1 MNKRSIIIGSGVAGL
16 TSAAVLAKNGHQ
28 VILLEKNKTLGGRAR
43 KFSAEG
49 FTFDMGP
56 SWYWMP
62 DVFESFFNYFG
73 KSCSDYYE
81 LTRLDPSYSVIFKD
95 ERYDIPAKMEELL
108 SFFETHEKGSS
119 VWLKKFLAD
128 AKYKYDV
135 GMNEFANKPSLSLLE
150 FADLRLIS
158 AAFKLQMFSSIR
170 KEIKKGIKNPKLRQL
185 LEFPVLF
192 LGASPEK
199 IPAMYSLMNYADL
212 ALGTWYPQGGM
223 HNIIEAMKAVCE
235 EQGVVFKTEHEV
247 QAIEVLDGKAHQVK
261 TTSGDFEADYIVATA
276 DYQHVESKLLESKYQ
291 SYSDKYWDSRMLAPS
306 SLLFYLGIDKKIPNL
321 KHHCLFF
328 DEDYDAHAESIY
340 GEISWPEKP
349 LFYSCCPSKTD
360 DTVAPPGKEN
370 LFLLVPIA
378 PNLEDTEALREKY
391 FSIIMERLEKHCEE
405 KIEKH
410 IIFKKSYCIKE
421 FKEDYH
427 AFKGN
432 AYGLANTLNQ
442 TAILKPRIKSKKVEN
457 LYYAGQLTNPG
468 PGLPPS
474 IMSGQ
479 IVAKE
484 ILKQSTNL

>member
-16 TSAAVLAKNGHQ
+16 TSAAVLAKHGHQ
-28 VILLEKNKTLGGRAR
+28 VTLLEKNDTIGGRAR

-49 FTFDMGP
+49 FKFDMGP

-73 KSCSDYYE
+73 KSCADYYTLE
-81 LTRLDPSYSVIFKD
+81 RLDPSYRVIFKD
-95 ERYDIPAKMEELL
+95 ETYDIPANMEELMA
-108 SFFETHEKGSS
+108 FFEKHEKGSS
-119 VWLKKFLAD
+119 SWLKKFLAD

-150 FADLRLIS
+150 FADPRLIG

-170 KEIKKGIKNPKLRQL
+170 KEIQKGITNPKLRQL

-192 LGASPEK
+192 LGASPEN

-223 HNIIEAMKAVCE
+223 HKIIEGMKAVCD
-235 EQGVVFKTEHEV
+235 EQGVVFKTSQEV
-247 QAIEVLDGKAHQVK
+247 KAIKVQNGKVHQVE
-261 TTSGDFEADYIVATA
+261 TDSTIYDADFVVASA
-276 DYQHVESKLLESKYQ
+276 DYQHVETQLLEKKYQ
-291 SYSDKYWDSRMLAPS
+291 SYSDRYWDSRMLAPS
-306 SLLFYLGIDKKIPNL
+306 SLLFYLGVDKKIQKL

-328 DEDYDAHAESIY
+328 DEDYDAHADSIY
-340 GEISWPEKP
+340 ANVSWPEKP

-360 DTVAPPGKEN
+360 DTVAPEGKEN
-370 LFLLVPIA
+370 IFLLVPIA
-378 PNLEDTEALREKY
+378 PDLEDNEALREKY
-391 FSIIMERLEKHCEE
+391 FSIIMKRLEQHCGE

-410 IIFKKSYCIKE
+410 IIYKRSYCINE
-421 FKEDYH
+421 FKQDYH
-427 AFKGN
+427 AYKGN

-442 TAILKPRIKSKKVEN
+442 TAFLKPRIKSKKVEN
-457 LYYAGQLTNPG
+457 LYFAGQLTNPG

-484 ILKQSTNL
+484 ILKQNNN